1 MSMDTMRDEM
11 KINESVVSVAGP
23 LSTSMGLIACAGV
36 QSGLITSFL

>member
-1 MSMDTMRDEM
+1 MQNSM
-11 KINESVVSVAGP
+11 KINERVVSISGP